1 MRWAVRLRQV
11 MPMNKKHLQQ
21 MVMSLSE
28 RNVRLRVELLRRK
41 QQEIS
46 VETYMMDLPM
56 EDEEQKLTM
65 LKARLAQKLVK
76 ELSVSGFIDYQ
87 FTTTDFKMINAKAS
101 IWVAEFRM
109 DTNWKPI
116 LLTVK
121 ERLDIPSFQKK
132 PKS

>member
-1 MRWAVRLRQV
+1 

-101 IWVAEFRM
+101 IWVAA
-109 DTNWKPI
+109 
-116 LLTVK
+116 K
-121 ERLDIPSFQKK
+121 EGDDGAGA
-132 PKS
+132 